1 MNIPKAIRSL
11 KSNGFLSI
19 STTPILCKN
28 RGQPPC
34 KLIIGNYFYI
44 RTSWCIISEI
54 PFSIWCLIKTCILS
68 IGGKAIRDIRYY
80 ITIESGI
87 LYISKPST
95 ICLLHL
101 SCFYIGNISQ
111 NLIDGILV
119 VGSKIISLRL
129 LQFDYGYRVYILCI
143 RRI

>member
-1 MNIPKAIRSL
+1 TLIPRKHNQMVCFRSKQL
-11 KSNGFLSI
+11 IKQYLI
-19 STTPILCKN
+19 SLLGILH
-28 RGQPPC
+28 
-34 KLIIGNYFYI
+34 KLIIGDYFYI

-68 IGGKAIRDIRYY
+68 IGGKAIRNIRYY

-119 VGSKIISLRL
+119 IGSKIISLRL
-129 LQFDYGYRVYILCI
+129 LQFNYAYRVYILCI